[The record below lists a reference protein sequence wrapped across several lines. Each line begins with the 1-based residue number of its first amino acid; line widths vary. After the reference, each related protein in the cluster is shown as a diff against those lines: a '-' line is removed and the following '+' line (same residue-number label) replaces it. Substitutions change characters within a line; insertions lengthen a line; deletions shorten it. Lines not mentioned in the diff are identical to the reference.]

1 MRTAGGIV
9 PAGLDRLY
17 LIGMA
22 APRGPQIM
30 LYPIQ
35 SRLALAMVQ
44 LWEDGWEGSL
54 AAAFE
59 AEQALDDRI
68 DMIRPDWEAQ
78 MSHAPELPLA
88 ALERTKKRGLC

>member
-1 MRTAGGIV
+1 M

-78 MSHAPELPLA
+78 MSHARELLLA
-88 ALERTKKRGLC
+88 WTGQVRARTRALV

>member
-1 MRTAGGIV
+1 
-9 PAGLDRLY
+9 
-17 LIGMA
+17 
-22 APRGPQIM
+22 M

-78 MSHAPELPLA
+78 MSHARELLLA
-88 ALERTKKRGLC
+88 WTGEVRARTRALV